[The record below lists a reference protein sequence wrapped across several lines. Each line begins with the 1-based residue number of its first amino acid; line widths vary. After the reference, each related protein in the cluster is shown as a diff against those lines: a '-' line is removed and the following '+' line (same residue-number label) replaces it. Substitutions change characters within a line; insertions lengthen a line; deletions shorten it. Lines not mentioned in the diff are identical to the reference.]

1 MKKPYY
7 LMYTTSQTHDIDPI
21 DHGHILQPEHKQDR
35 MATISS
41 AGVKLAELIPWV
53 IGIGFVVLTFVLAAG
68 A

>member
-7 LMYTTSQTHDIDPI
+7 LFFTPCDPVDIEPI
-21 DHGHILQPEHKQDR
+21 DHGNILQPEHKQDR
-35 MATISS
+35 VATISS